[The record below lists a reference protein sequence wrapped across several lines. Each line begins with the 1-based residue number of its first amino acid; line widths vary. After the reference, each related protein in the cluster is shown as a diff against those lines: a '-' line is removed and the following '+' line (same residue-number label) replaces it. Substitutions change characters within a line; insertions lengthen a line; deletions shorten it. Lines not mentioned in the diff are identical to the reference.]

1 MSIPPTPLPPAVAAL
16 MTPAAQEALITLGF
30 EFVITQPLTSWVK
43 PRELVQQATSLFEP
57 EHAGELINEHL
68 PRALERLQERADALG
83 ETIKDWLTAEA
94 DMELRSASMRP
105 IQLSP
110 VKLHAWVHH
119 ELTAHVMRQLVQEI
133 LEQFIQTAKPG
144 GQGGGLVGMASRG
157 ALGFASKLA
166 SRASQGVG
174 GAMGGVLQGM
184 GDQVEAHLKSLVSDF
199 IQSSMQGLLE
209 RLAVILS
216 TPEAALKLGAARLE
230 LYEELLRQPLG
241 ALVRQTEGV
250 ELGEWAKL
258 VPELIA
264 FNLNREAVQEAFVT
278 EAELML
284 EEHGAR
290 PLRSFLGS
298 DEQVEQLRA
307 EVTRT
312 LTPQLSRFIESEG
325 FLTWVQTFTAE
336 VERG

>member
-1 MSIPPTPLPPAVAAL
+1 MTTPSTSTPLPPAIQAL
-16 MTPAAQEALITLGF
+16 TSGPAQEALIALGF
-30 EFVITQPLTSWVK
+30 DFVISQPLSAWVHPK
-43 PRELVQQATSLFEP
+43 ELVQQAVSLFEP
-57 EHAGELINEHL
+57 EHAGDLIHEHL
-68 PRALERLQERADALG
+68 PRALSRLQERADALG
-83 ETIKDWLTAEA
+83 ETLHAWLTAEA

-110 VKLHAWVHH
+110 SQLHAWVHH
-119 ELTAHVMRQLVQEI
+119 DLTAHVMRQLVQEI

-144 GQGGGLVGMASRG
+144 GQGGGLMGMASRG

-199 IQSSMQGLLE
+199 IQTSMQGLLE
-209 RLAVILS
+209 RLALILS
-216 TPEAALKLGAARLE
+216 TPESALKLGSARLE
-230 LYEELLRQPLG
+230 LYEELLKQPLG

-250 ELGEWAKL
+250 ELSEWARL
-258 VPELIA
+258 IPELVA
-264 FNLNREAVQEAFVT
+264 FNLNREAVQEAFIT

-284 EEHGAR
+284 SEHGAR

-298 DEQVEQLRA
+298 DEQVSQLKA
-307 EVTRT
+307 EVTLT
-312 LTPQLSRFIESEG
+312 LAPHLNRLIESEG
-325 FLTWVQTFTAE
+325 FVAWVQTFTADL
-336 VERG
+336 